1 MKLAPFSGLVA
12 SVALLS
18 ACSYLPWKSEAP
30 LQVHVNVI
38 GARSLGSQEAPSLA
52 DMNFPAGDGKPYTIN
67 FPMTVSFEC
76 DADRTQCKHAVA
88 NTELTI
94 SSEKQSANAVKLT
107 ATLRTKSPAASS
119 VRYTQDAKAKN
130 QVAQITT
137 PDAGSPEVQQLS
149 AVLQRGG
156 SLDLNG
162 ANDVRLRVTVK

>member
-1 MKLAPFSGLVA
+1 MKLAHFSGLAA
-12 SVALLS
+12 SLGLLS

-38 GARSLGSQEAPSLA
+38 GARNLGTQDAPSLA

-67 FPMTVSFEC
+67 FPITVSFEC
-76 DADRTQCKHAVA
+76 DTDRTQCKHAVA

-94 SSEKQSANAVKLT
+94 SSEKQSANSVKLN
-107 ATLRTKSPAASS
+107 ATLRTKSPAASN
-119 VRYTQDAKAKN
+119 VRYTQDTKAKN
-130 QVAQITT
+130 QVAQITM
-137 PDAGSPEVQQLS
+137 PESASPEVQQLS